1 MITGTTKSGFNFEIA
16 EETLDDY
23 ELLEALVE
31 ADKGDDNMAVFRA
44 IDLILDAKQK
54 TDLKEH
60 LRKIHGR
67 VPVSAMV
74 IEIMDILEGST
85 QGKNLSTSPA

>member
-31 ADKGDDNMAVFRA
+31 ADKGDDNSDERYNIASVC
-44 IDLILDAKQK
+44 
-54 TDLKEH
+54 T
-60 LRKIHGR
+60 
-67 VPVSAMV
+67 
-74 IEIMDILEGST
+74 
-85 QGKNLSTSPA
+85 GKRY